1 MYAIIETG
9 SKQYQVKLGDMI
21 DVELLTGNGSH
32 EVVFEKVLLINSGNA
47 VKVGKPV
54 VSGAAVKGEI
64 IEQIKDEKLI
74 IFKYK
79 RRKNSKT
86 KKGHRQKLSRVKIT
100 AIEGG
105 GA

>member
-9 SKQYQVKLGDMI
+9 SKQYQVKQGDMI
-21 DVELLTGNGSH
+21 DVELLNGNGSH
-32 EVVFEKVLLINSGNA
+32 EVVFEKVLLLSSGNN
-47 VKVGKPV
+47 VKVGTPS
-54 VSGAAVKGEI
+54 VSGVTVKGEI
-64 IEQIKDEKLI
+64 VGQIKDEKLI
-74 IFKYK
+74 VFKYK
-79 RRKNSKT
+79 RRKNQKT

>member
-9 SKQYQVKLGDMI
+9 SKQYKVQQGDMI

-32 EVVFEKVLLINSGNA
+32 EVVFEKVLLLNNGNK
-47 VKVGKPV
+47 VQVGKPEV
-54 VSGAAVKGEI
+54 AGATVKGEI
-64 IEQIKDEKLI
+64 VGQVKDEKLI
-74 IFKYK
+74 VFKYK